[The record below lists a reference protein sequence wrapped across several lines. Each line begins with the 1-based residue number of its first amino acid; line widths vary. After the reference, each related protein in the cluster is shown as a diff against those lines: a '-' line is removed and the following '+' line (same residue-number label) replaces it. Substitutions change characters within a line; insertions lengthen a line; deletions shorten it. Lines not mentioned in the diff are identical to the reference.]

1 MDMTG
6 LVDERIA
13 DVLERLLAVETL
25 RLNLDAAKTLEW
37 SARQVTDQTAITK
50 ACREVLD
57 GN

>member
-1 MDMTG
+1 MSD

-37 SARQVTDQTAITK
+37 SARQVTDQSAIIK

>member
-1 MDMTG
+1 MAEYA
-6 LVDERIA
+6 DERIVK
-13 DVLERLLAVETL
+13 VLQRLLAVETL

-37 SARQVTDQTAITK
+37 SARQVTDQSAITK

>member
-1 MDMTG
+1 MTG

-37 SARQVTDQTAITK
+37 SARQVTDQTAIIK